1 MSEATC
7 FLCTT
12 MKAQSPA
19 LGEAYELEPEM
30 GDCET
35 EAFLDGDDGAH
46 FPHFRRGKRSVRAAV
61 ADFVR
66 SPYGAIFFVSV
77 AVVVVLS
84 IYFYVPSTLFVYL
97 VCMLFAFPL
106 VLAVDVA
113 RVLHHRRLPPTL
125 GAWLRLALC
134 ALATAY
140 TATCVVGVVLDTP
153 YADPRAP
160 PARAAHRDYN
170 PQNQTFYI
178 ASNLFNS
185 ERILPRYSEAL
196 LQFIEDVGPRNVYVS
211 IYENDSQDRT
221 PELLHALDAELDR
234 RGVRRRIKT
243 VTKRKGFK
251 NLKRIRRLAYLRNE
265 AMDPLWVELGGRLDG
280 RAFERVVF
288 LNDILFDTEALHTLL
303 GTHGGVFDQACA
315 IDYYAIGLY
324 DTYVF
329 LLTQLGDARRQRR
342 PRTHALALLCAPRR
356 PGARRPRRGRA
367 GERVLERA
375 RRIRRA
381 LVPAAGRGARRGA
394 GRHAGHA
401 GRRAAHRGA
410 AAAQRDARRRRGAGE
425 APAALPRGR
434 AVPRVRVPADVARHA
449 PPRTPRAPPD
459 LREPPRGGRYVRPR
473 LTQRTTAATTTCTT
487 TSSTGASRTPGT
499 SSGSTGSRRACLA
512 P

>member
-1 MSEATC
+1 
-7 FLCTT
+7 

-288 LNDILFDTEALHTLL
+288 LNDILFDTETLHTLL

-394 GRHAGHA
+394 AFT
-401 GRRAAHRGA
+401 
-410 AAAQRDARRRRGAGE
+410 
-425 APAALPRGR
+425 LM
-434 AVPRVRVPADVARHA
+434 VAKE
-449 PPRTPRAPPD
+449 RTWHD
-459 LREPPRGGRYVRPR
+459 
-473 LTQRTTAATTTCTT
+473 
-487 TSSTGASRTPGT
+487 S
-499 SSGSTGSRRACLA
+499 
-512 P
+512 